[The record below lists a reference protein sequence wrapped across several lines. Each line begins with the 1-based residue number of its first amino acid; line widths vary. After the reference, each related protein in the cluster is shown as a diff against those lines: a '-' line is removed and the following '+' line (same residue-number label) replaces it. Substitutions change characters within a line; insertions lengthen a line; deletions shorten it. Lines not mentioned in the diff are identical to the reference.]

1 MDHEVLILQH
11 AACEHAGN
19 IAAALQRANRR
30 SATIELF
37 AGQNVPE
44 TMDSYSAL
52 VIMGGPMGVYEEAQY
67 PFIRDELRLIEQT
80 LKQNKPILGICLGSQ
95 LLAAALGAKVYPGPK
110 KEIGWYLVS
119 RLPAAKGDALAVGLP
134 ESFMAMHWHGDV
146 FDVPAGSVPLLRS
159 DLTACQA
166 FRFDR
171 NAYGFL
177 CHLELSLPQMDRMI
191 QAFPEELHQA
201 GITGSEILQ
210 GWPLH
215 GAALER
221 LGGEVFS
228 RWTALV
234 K

>member
-1 MDHEVLILQH
+1 MGNEVLILQH

-19 IAAALQRANRR
+19 IAAALQRANRH

-37 AGQNVPE
+37 AGQNIPDE
-44 TMDSYSAL
+44 MDSFSAL
-52 VIMGGPMGVYEEAQY
+52 VVMGGPMGVYEEAKY
-67 PFIRDELRLIEQT
+67 PFIRDELRLITQALEH
-80 LKQNKPILGICLGSQ
+80 KKPIVGICLGSQ

-110 KEIGWYLVS
+110 KEIGWYQVS
-119 RLPAAKGDALAVGLP
+119 KLPGAKGDALTAGLP

-146 FDVPAGSVPLLRS
+146 FDVPAGAVPLLRS

-177 CHLELSLPQMDRMI
+177 CHLELSFPQIDRMV
-191 QAFPEELHQA
+191 QAFPAELKQA
-201 GITGSEILQ
+201 GISDHDILQ
-210 GWPLH
+210 GWPMY
-215 GAALER
+215 GATLER

-228 RWTALV
+228 RWTALL